1 MENRTSQQAY
11 EEYQRLKIVEEK
23 LSRDNKGINLLSP
36 QKSSTTF
43 RIRLYKK
50 VEGNLKTMTSKI
62 VVNSNMPFMN
72 WNFQNVS
79 VDKFFE
85 EFEQFVKLPI
95 FKRFIK
101 LNRRQKNQLGGWRL
115 AKFRENII
123 RIEDVDISVGE
134 QCSAQMSVGDITLF
148 MNRIKK
154 LISKQRFATE
164 SEEKDFNRYFFLRER
179 VDDLERQIKK
189 KSYSYYDT
197 DKGKDKTI
205 KITLTDEEYNGK
217 LKLVEDE
224 LIELNKKYEFLSL
237 PKFDYK
243 EDDEDDESNPYEYE
257 EDSDKE
263 YEE

>member
-23 LSRDNKGINLLSP
+23 LSIDNKGINLLSP

-43 RIRLYKK
+43 NIRLYKK
-50 VEGNLKTMTSKI
+50 VEGNLKTMTSNI

-72 WNFQNVS
+72 WNFQDVS

-101 LNRRQKNQLGGWRL
+101 LNRRQENQLGGWRL

-189 KSYSYYDT
+189 KYSYSCDR
-197 DKGKDKTI
+197 DKDETI

-224 LIELNKKYEFLSL
+224 LTELNKKYDFLSL
-237 PKFDYK
+237 PEFDYRK
-243 EDDEDDESNPYEYE
+243 DDEDDESNPYEYE
-257 EDSDKE
+257 EDSDEE